1 MQARVLRVGETSMG
15 AAVARAA
22 LEGARRS
29 RDVEAGGVTRDS
41 NAHLTASLR
50 LSTHGRARRVAL
62 KVSGLAA
69 KVSTGNAGTTRPG
82 PRIANR
88 GGPLRNSLLR
98 SPMERVTG

>member
-1 MQARVLRVGETSMG
+1 MG

-50 LSTHGRARRVAL
+50 LSTRRSRGKSSTQGVAL
-62 KVSGLAA
+62 GLEGRD
-69 KVSTGNAGTTRPG
+69 GNAGTTR
-82 PRIANR
+82 
-88 GGPLRNSLLR
+88 S
-98 SPMERVTG
+98 